1 MTKQTFEALIS
12 TLGRAPTVFIIKGVN
27 DLIRHA
33 FYPACDREELE
44 QSLTERAFM
53 AKRHYEQDANHR
65 ASCETFVASSI
76 MNEVR
81 VMRKRA
87 LQKSSREA
95 VCLEEPSSVLSNIRC
110 TPVDSIS
117 SIEQAWL
124 SEVLSPTDFRIVQL
138 IMDGKSTRA
147 ACQALGLQHVYFARK
162 LRPRLISL
170 FS

>member
-1 MTKQTFEALIS
+1 MTKQTVEVLLS
-12 TLGRAPTVFIIKGVN
+12 TLGKAPTAFIIRGVH
-27 DLIRHA
+27 DLIQHA
-33 FYPACDREELE
+33 FYPACDREDLE

-53 AKRHYEQDANHR
+53 AKRHYEQNANHR

-81 VMRKRA
+81 VMRRLA
-87 LQKSSREA
+87 LQKASREA
-95 VCLEEPSSVLSNIRC
+95 VCFEDPSPDPTDSRC